1 VTRGLADRIADGRVH
16 VLDGAMGT
24 MLYGKGVFVHVCY
37 DELNLTRPDLVRE
50 IHAAY
55 VAAGADIL
63 ETNTFGANPVK
74 LSSHG
79 LDADTEAI
87 NAAAARLARGAAG
100 DRVSVVGAIGPL
112 GIRIE
117 PFGPTARDEA
127 EAYFGRQAAG
137 LLDGDVDGFI
147 LETFADVDELLAAYR
162 AVRALSDLP
171 VIAQMTITDGGK
183 TTYGT
188 DVESFASRLAESGA
202 DVIGLNCAVG
212 PAGMLDAIERMAA
225 VTDRP
230 LSAQPNAGLPR
241 DVGDRKMYLA
251 SPEYMARYARRFIE
265 VGARFV
271 GGCCGTTPEHIRRIR
286 DQVGTLQPRRST
298 GVMVT
303 AGTPGTADTAGAAVP
318 LAERSRW
325 GAKLAKGEFAVSVEV
340 APSRGWRPDDLLAA
354 ARRLE
359 AAGVDA
365 VALLDT
371 PRAQSRMGVL
381 PSAILIERETGIETL
396 MHYTCRDRNM
406 LGMISDLLGGAAAG
420 LRNILIVT
428 GDAPAMGPYPDMT
441 AVFDIDSIGLTNVV
455 HRLNQGLDPGANSIG
470 EPTRWVIGVGVNHG
484 AADLEREIK
493 RFYWKV
499 DAGAEFAITQPVF
512 DAEPLAAFLE
522 QVKDFRIPVLAAI
535 RPLRSLRHAEFLANE
550 VPGVVVPPP
559 VLDRMRVAQA
569 KGDEAAT
576 AEGVAIARETLAAV
590 RGLVQ
595 GVQVAGSVAR
605 VEAALEVLEPAE
617 NLTVVPRNPPR
628 HR

>member
-1 VTRGLADRIADGRVH
+1 VSRDLRRRIADGRVH

-24 MLYGKGVFVHVCY
+24 MLYGRGVFVHVCY
-37 DELNLTRPDLVRE
+37 DQLNLTQPELVRE
-50 IHAAY
+50 IHAEY
-55 VAAGADIL
+55 VAAGADVI

-79 LDADTEAI
+79 LEDDTEAI
-87 NAAAARLARGAAG
+87 NAAAARLAREAAG
-100 DRVSVVGAIGPL
+100 DRVSVVGAMGPL

-127 EAYFGRQAAG
+127 EGYFARQTLG
-137 LLDGDVDGFI
+137 LLAGGVDGFI
-147 LETFADVDELLAAYR
+147 LETFADLEELLAAYR
-162 AVRALSDLP
+162 AVRTASDLP

-183 TTYGT
+183 TGYGT
-188 DVESFASRLAESGA
+188 DVEAIARQLDEAGA

-225 VTDRP
+225 VTQRP

-271 GGCCGTTPEHIRRIR
+271 GGCCGTTPEHIKKIR
-286 DQVGTLQPRRST
+286 DQVATLQPRRAAAAG
-298 GVMVT
+298 GVQ
-303 AGTPGTADTAGAAVP
+303 AAAGAEGAEGAGKPVAP
-318 LAERSRW
+318 LGERSRW
-325 GAKLAKGEFAVSVEV
+325 GAKLARGEFAVSVEV
-340 APSRGWRPDDLLAA
+340 TPPRGWQPDDMLAA

-381 PSAILIERETGIETL
+381 PSAILIEREVGIETV

-406 LGMISDLLGGAAAG
+406 LGMISDILGAAAAG

-428 GDAPAMGPYPDMT
+428 GDAPAMGPYPDTT

-455 HRLNQGLDPGANSIG
+455 HRLNQGLDPGANPIG
-470 EPTRWVIGVGVNHG
+470 APTRWVVGVGVNHA
-484 AADLEREIK
+484 AADQEREIR

-499 DAGAEFAITQPVF
+499 DAGADFAVTQPVF

-522 QVKDFRIPVLAAI
+522 QVKEFRIPVLAAI
-535 RPLRSLRHAEFLANE
+535 RPLRSLRQAEFLANE
-550 VPGVVVPPP
+550 VPGVAVPQS

-569 KGDEAAT
+569 RGDHAAA
-576 AEGVAIARETLAAV
+576 AEGVAIARETLEAV

-595 GVQVAGSVAR
+595 GAQVAASVAR
-605 VEAALEVLEPAE
+605 VEAALEVLQLA
-617 NLTVVPRNPPR
+617 R
-628 HR
+628 

>member
-1 VTRGLADRIADGRVH
+1 VTRRLDERVADGRVH

-24 MLYGKGVFVHVCY
+24 MLYGRGVFVHVCY
-37 DELNLTRPDLVRE
+37 DVLSLTQPDLVRK
-50 IHAAY
+50 IHADY

-79 LDADTEAI
+79 LDADTESI
-87 NAAAARLARGAAG
+87 NTAAARLAREAAG
-100 DRVSVVGAIGPL
+100 PRVSVVGAIGPL
-112 GIRIE
+112 GIRLE
-117 PFGPTARDEA
+117 PFGPTARSEA
-127 EAYFGRQAAG
+127 EAYFGRQVAG
-137 LLDGDVDGFI
+137 LLAGDVDGFI
-147 LETFADVDELLAAYR
+147 LETFADVDELLAGYR
-162 AVRALSDLP
+162 AVRSRCDLP

-183 TTYGT
+183 TAYGT
-188 DVESFASRLAESGA
+188 DVETVARRLAESGA

-265 VGARFV
+265 AGARFV
-271 GGCCGTTPEHIRRIR
+271 GGCCGTTPDHIRKIR
-286 DQVGTLQPRRST
+286 EQVRTIQPRRSASVT
-298 GVMVT
+298 VKAGEAGGAGAAGGV
-303 AGTPGTADTAGAAVP
+303 AAVP

-340 APSRGWRPDDLLAA
+340 APPRGWSPDGLLAGA
-354 ARRLE
+354 KRLR

-365 VALLDT
+365 MALLDT

-381 PSAILIERETGIETL
+381 PSAILIEREVGIETL

-406 LGMISDLLGGAAAG
+406 LGMISDILGGAAAG

-428 GDAPAMGPYPDMT
+428 GDAPTMGPYPDT
-441 AVFDIDSIGLTNVV
+441 TVVFDIDAIGLTNVV
-455 HRLNQGLDPGANSIG
+455 HRLNQGRDPGANPIG
-470 EPTRWVIGVGVNHG
+470 RPTQWVIGVGVNHT
-484 AADLEREIK
+484 AADPERELK

-499 DAGAEFAITQPVF
+499 DAGAEFAVTQPVF
-512 DAEPLAAFLE
+512 DAEPLAAFLV
-522 QVKDFRIPVLAAI
+522 QVREFRIPVLAGI

-550 VPGVVVPPP
+550 VPGVAVPAR
-559 VLDRMRVAQA
+559 VLERMRAAQG
-569 KGDEAAT
+569 KGDEAAA
-576 AEGVAIARETLAAV
+576 AEGIAIARQTLSDV
-590 RGLVQ
+590 RDLVQ
-595 GVQVAGSVAR
+595 GVQVAGSLSR
-605 VEAALEVLEPAE
+605 IEAALEVL
-617 NLTVVPRNPPR
+617 
-628 HR
+628 